1 MIASWTRSRSKSLPD
16 LTSGQCA
23 ELGGKM
29 VEGNCIVSSTPEVE
43 ASLDFLKELRDT
55 GQVYIIGHD
64 TVLSISKLLFKMLDT
79 RRRIEALKR
88 RVPENQFEF
97 EDAIGALLG
106 ITP

>member
-1 MIASWTRSRSKSLPD
+1 
-16 LTSGQCA
+16 
-23 ELGGKM
+23 
-29 VEGNCIVSSTPEVE
+29 
-43 ASLDFLKELRDT
+43 
-55 GQVYIIGHD
+55 
-64 TVLSISKLLFKMLDT
+64 MLDT